1 MASITQTIPNYIAGI
16 SQQPEELMLPGQVKE
31 LVNGLPDI
39 TDGLVKRSGTKF
51 LSNLIGATTDGAW
64 FSYYRDEAEGIYI
77 GQVATDGTVRMWQI
91 NSNGTVSPENVTNN
105 LTSNYLAHQAGKLKF
120 NTANDYTFVTNT
132 ATEVSMLSTLSAAR
146 NKRYEYFIS
155 LKQLVHGRA
164 YNFEIKSGNSAST
177 AQEKTAI
184 TLKVQAVKLFTSQNP
199 NNSNYEQVVVLNSN
213 GSTSNRWFQFGYENI
228 NPDAR
233 FVASETFIVPSEIH
247 ETSAGN
253 DFDGRNLAFRLT
265 TTAQINLKGTA
276 SNINSGSDYQ
286 SIYNTTVE
294 LLHGGHGWQKGDFVF
309 VDMGGVTTRH
319 DGQNPQNQ
327 KYLVTVTNIAKRQV
341 HQEAR
346 FRPEPT
352 SFEATTPIDA
362 ESILSQ
368 INEATAFIRTQNSP
382 INLVTEVIGNGIYIA
397 SDTEF
402 NVTTSEP
409 DLWSILSSKAI
420 NTSELPSQCKHGFI
434 VEVTNSDRSAEDN
447 YYLKF
452 VGDNNKDGPGA
463 WEETIEPSI
472 PSPPAPLADEKQ
484 IKTSIDPATLPHTIV
499 RTLNGFIVDQFKTDG
514 NLAWKPREVGDDKT
528 NPIPSFVGN
537 TISQTIFHRNRL
549 GFLSKG
555 NVILSQTGDLGNF
568 FFNSALVVS
577 PDDPIDIA
585 ASSTEPVTFTSAIET
600 TTGLVAFA
608 QSQQF
613 LLHTDSDSLTPE
625 TAKLSNISTYRY
637 NPSAKPV
644 SMGTTIGFTDQAGEN
659 TRFFEMFDI
668 SRDREPQLIEQTKIV
683 QTLLPSTVDHVIN
696 SRENNTVF
704 FLQKGT
710 KSIFAYRYHNANNQR
725 IQSAWFQ
732 WTFPFSIDYI
742 FSIDDKLY
750 IVENSSGNYFLYE
763 CYIKPYGS
771 ETTISGSGIYG
782 GPVNYTSFLD
792 SFYVTAS
799 NTAPS
804 VTHTWQPASNSPN
817 LDNYDGYTNVVAIVN
832 GEIKK
837 PTSIVGNVMTFDT
850 ALGGSITFG
859 IPFQFKV
866 ALPQVYVTKSSNNQL
881 VADLT
886 ASLTI
891 QRMQLRFGN
900 IGQFSVGLKRIGK
913 SDYTKEYNQTV
924 LNDYRVNDA
933 PIDKVLTIAVPVY
946 ERNTNCNVSITSTH
960 PAPLN
965 FRSMSWEGDY
975 SSMYHR
981 RV

>member
-31 LVNGLPDI
+31 LINGLPDI

-51 LSNLIGATTDGAW
+51 LSNLTGAADVGSW
-64 FSYYRDEAEGIYI
+64 FSYYRDEEDGIYI
-77 GQVATDGTVRMWQI
+77 GQVADDGVVRMWRLY
-91 NSNGTVSPENVTNN
+91 SDGRVLPENVTNN
-105 LTSNYLAHQAGKLKF
+105 LTPGYLVHDPGKLKF

-132 ATEVSMLSTLSAAR
+132 ETQVNMLSTLSAAR

-164 YNFEIKSGNSAST
+164 YNFEIKSSSLPNKSL
-177 AQEKTAI
+177 EKTAT
-184 TLKVQAVKLFTSQNP
+184 TLKVQAIADTQPSSGQGYFAKNIIPAGS
-199 NNSNYEQVVVLNSN
+199 NSAQTEYIKY
-213 GSTSNRWFQFGYENI
+213 GYEDTH
-228 NPDAR
+228 PDGKLTAT
-233 FVASETFIVPSEIH
+233 ETFIV
-247 ETSAGN
+247 SAADVDSIGN
-253 DFDGRNLAFRLT
+253 NVGKNLAFRLT
-265 TTAQINLKGTA
+265 TTAQVNVKG
-276 SNINSGSDYQ
+276 NSSTITSGTDYQ
-286 SIYNTTVE
+286 SVYNTTVE
-294 LLHGGHGWQKGDFVF
+294 LLHGGHGWSRNDAFF
-309 VDMGGVTTRH
+309 VDMQGTTTDQSQR
-319 DGQNPQNQ
+319 
-327 KYLVTVTNIAKRQV
+327 YLITVTERAKRQV

-368 INEATAFIRTQNSP
+368 INVSTAFIRPQNSA
-382 INLVTEVIGNGIYIA
+382 ITLDTEVIGNGIYIA

-409 DLWSILSSKAI
+409 DLWSILSTKAI

-463 WEETIEPSI
+463 WEETVEPSV
-472 PSPPAPLADEKQ
+472 PSPPAPSTDKKE

-499 RTLNGFIVDQFKTDG
+499 RTPSGFIVDQFKIDG

-537 TISQTIFHRNRL
+537 KISQTIFHRNRL
-549 GFLSKG
+549 GFLSRG

-683 QTLLPSTVDHVIN
+683 QTLLPSTVDHVVN

-750 IVENSSGNYFLYE
+750 IVENSSSNYFLYE

-804 VTHTWQPASNSPN
+804 VTHTWQPGPNSPN
-817 LDNYDGYTNVVAIVN
+817 LDNYDGYTNVVAIAN
-832 GEIKK
+832 GEIKM

-866 ALPQVYVTKSSNNQL
+866 GLPQVYVTKSSNNQL

-913 SDYTKEYNQTV
+913 ADYTKEYNQTV

-933 PIDKVLTIAVPVY
+933 PVDKVLTIAVPVY